1 MNDFRQELAR
11 LRGKPYEPQ
20 PEPVTAMA
28 ATSYTD
34 REIELL
40 IEQAVNRRMKEIER
54 VNAVPAP
61 APPGATLIEFTIRP
75 LRDRIEALEEDNDNF
90 RRALGRYAISESG
103 ELPHPDLGITYL
115 KCQIWYSPW
124 LTQVEQRTKSIWSLR
139 LSVDVRHH
147 RLPEEINVR
156 LLPIKQFYKTAMKP
170 AMQTELVIGASGFL
184 IEKASD
190 NSYAGYVQGFTRKKG
205 RPYVKE
211 QAAFLVHADEDTSPM
226 ATRARLTLILYD
238 RVFRFGD
245 VRPANG
251 SAGSALWWCEWKP
264 TSEAST

>member
-1 MNDFRQELAR
+1 MNDFCRELAR

-20 PEPVTAMA
+20 PEPAMAMA

-40 IEQAVNRRMKEIER
+40 IDEAVNRRMKEIER
-54 VNAVPAP
+54 AIAVPAP
-61 APPGATLIEFTIRP
+61 APPAATLIEFAIRP
-75 LRDRIEALEEDNDNF
+75 LRDRIEALEECNDNF
-90 RRALGRYAISESG
+90 RRALGRYAISECG

-124 LTQVEQRTKSIWSLR
+124 LTQAEQRTKSIWSLR
-139 LSVDVRHH
+139 LSVNVRHH

-156 LLPIKQFYKTAMKP
+156 LFPIKQFYKTAKKP
-170 AMQTELVIGASGFL
+170 AMQTESVMGACEFL
-184 IEKASD
+184 TEHASD
-190 NSYAGYVQGFTRKKG
+190 NAYAGYVQGFTRKKG

-226 ATRARLTLILYD
+226 ATQARLTLIIYGRLY
-238 RVFRFGD
+238 RFSD
-245 VRPANG
+245 MRPANG
-251 SAGSALWWCEWKP
+251 DQGSALWWCEWKP
-264 TSEAST
+264 TSEANA